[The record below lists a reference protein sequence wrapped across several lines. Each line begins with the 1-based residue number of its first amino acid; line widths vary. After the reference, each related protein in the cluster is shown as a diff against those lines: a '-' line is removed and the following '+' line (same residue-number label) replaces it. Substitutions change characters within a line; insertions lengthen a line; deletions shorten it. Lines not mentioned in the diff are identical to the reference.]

1 MRYCAETVQQGAD
14 SNVRTIHEVRPLAR
28 PDVAVAGAVLGRA
41 FVDSPGYRAL
51 LSHLD
56 GARRVMALER
66 VKRGFVEAA
75 VRFQEAD
82 GIWVN
87 GELVGASL
95 VQAPGQYPTSLR
107 AEAWQSTGCARTGL
121 RGIANFIRIRS
132 YIAKRHI
139 REPHYYLF
147 VLGIEPKFQ
156 GRGLGRALLAK
167 LHERVD
173 ANPVA
178 SYLETDTE
186 RNVRLYSSVGY
197 EVLTDERVPGFSD
210 FRYWTMRRPVT
221 ATRSRV

>member
-1 MRYCAETVQQGAD
+1 M
-14 SNVRTIHEVRPLAR
+14 SHEIRALERGDA
-28 PDVAVAGAVLGRA
+28 ALGGAVLGRA
-41 FVDSPGYRAL
+41 FVDSPGYHAL

-56 GARRVMALER
+56 GTRRAIALER

-75 VRFQEAD
+75 VRFHEAK
-82 GIWVN
+82 GVWVD
-87 GELVGASL
+87 GELAGASL

-107 AEAWQSTGCARTGL
+107 AEAWQSAGCARTGL
-121 RGIANFIRIRS
+121 RGIANFIRMRS
-132 YIAKRHI
+132 YIAKHHL

-173 ANPVA
+173 ANGVA

-197 EVLTDERVPGFSD
+197 EVITDERIPAFPD
-210 FRYWTMRRPVT
+210 FRCWTMRRPRQRGQGT
-221 ATRSRV
+221 